1 MNDNTKSKIYGS
13 SKTEAWSDAESFD
26 EDTHVNVPHQEAVEN
41 AKDWVDDNE
50 L

>member
-1 MNDNTKSKIYGS
+1 MEDKSKQKIYGANV
-13 SKTEAWSDAESFD
+13 TEAWSDAESY
-26 EDTHVNVPHQEAVEN
+26 EAETNINIPHEVAVEN

>member
-1 MNDNTKSKIYGS
+1 MEDKAKAKIYGAN
-13 SKTEAWSDAESFD
+13 KTEAWADAESY
-26 EDTHVNVPHQEAVEN
+26 EPVTNINIPHEVAVEN